1 MKIALGVCI
10 LAAIGGA
17 ALAAG
22 TKPDFSGTWKL
33 DPLMSRFSKDL
44 PPPKSRTIT
53 IQQHDPKLHI
63 EIKTESKTGNRDHVF
78 DLTIDGAE
86 TKSSTSG
93 DDSTTASISWGDI
106 DGTRLVLTI
115 KEQSSSGPVVITR
128 VMKRGSNGK
137 MLTTVLIVEAPTGEQ
152 EADEFYNLQ

>member
-1 MKIALGVCI
+1 MKIALGICI

-22 TKPDFSGTWKL
+22 TKPDFSGTWQL
-33 DPLMSRFSKDL
+33 DPLLSRFSKDF
-44 PPPKSRTIT
+44 PAPRSRTLT

-63 EIKTESKTGNRDHVF
+63 EIKTENNAGTLDHVF
-78 DLTIDGAE
+78 DLTIEGTEA
-86 TKSSTSG
+86 KSSTSG
-93 DDSTTASISWGDI
+93 DDSTASVSWGDI

-128 VMKRGSNGK
+128 VMKRGSEGK
-137 MLTTVLIVEAPTGEQ
+137 MLTTVLTVETPAGTQ
-152 EADEFYNLQ
+152 RANEFYNVH